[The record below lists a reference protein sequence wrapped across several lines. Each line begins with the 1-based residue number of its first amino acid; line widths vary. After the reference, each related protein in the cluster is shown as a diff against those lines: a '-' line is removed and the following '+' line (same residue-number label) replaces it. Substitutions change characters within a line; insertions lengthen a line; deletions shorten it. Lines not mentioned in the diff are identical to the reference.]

1 MIVEAERVIVAA
13 ERLHAASLRLRPILR
28 NLSDADHDLR
38 RHLERVVDA
47 AGDYAFALED
57 YDTSEHNPQPT
68 TKGASVPAATTGSV
82 KTLSQ
87 IRKNKKR

>member
-13 ERLHAASLRLRPILR
+13 ERLHAAAARLRPLLR
-28 NLSDADHDLR
+28 GADGDLR

-57 YDTSEHNPQPT
+57 YDTSEHKPQQQQR
-68 TKGASVPAATTGSV
+68 KGASAAAATAMPTD
-82 KTLSQ
+82 TLP
-87 IRKNKKR
+87 RAHTTKAT